1 MVFSHEEKESLV
13 YDVRL
18 SSVGPGRA
26 TGSDVFH
33 NPGGLDLAM
42 KLHYLKVV
50 YLYDSKAAQGLT
62 IAKIKESMF
71 SVFNHY
77 FITCGRF
84 RRSDSGRPF
93 IKCNDCGARTIEAKC
108 TKTLDEWLAM
118 RDWPSYKLLVSQQVI
133 GPELS
138 FSPPVLL
145 QVTQFKCGGISL
157 GLSWAHVLGDPL
169 SASDFINLWG
179 QTLNNLSLKSPFNI
193 PRSAPTPLKSGL
205 EKDPATVKRVD
216 PVGDHWIPANNK
228 KMDTFS
234 FHITSSQMNKLQ
246 AQIWSPNDEQTPH
259 FESLCAIIWR
269 CIARVREGSEPTTV
283 TICRPDPNGRGNDI
297 IGNDQLICKVEAG
310 NECSIVDTN
319 LKILASMLVDQGIDE
334 RNQIEE
340 VVEKD
345 HGVTDFFVYGAN
357 LTFLDLEDV
366 NVYDLKLKGQK
377 PRFVYY
383 TLQGVGDEGVVLV
396 LPWSKDP
403 SINNIDGK
411 FVTIILPEDE
421 MVKLK
426 SELMMN
432 GVMFEDVY

>member
-1 MVFSHEEKESLV
+1 MVFPQEEKESLV
-13 YDVRL
+13 YDLRV
-18 SSVGPGRA
+18 SSVGPGHA

-33 NPGGLDLAM
+33 NPNGLDLAM

-50 YLYDSKAAQGLT
+50 YFFDSEAAQGLT
-62 IAKIKESMF
+62 IKKIKEAL
-71 SVFNHY
+71 FNLLDYY
-77 FITCGRF
+77 FIPCGRF
-84 RRSDSGRPF
+84 RRSESGRPF
-93 IKCNDCGARTIEAKC
+93 VKCNDCGARTIEANC

-118 RDWPSYKLLVSQQVI
+118 MDWPSYKLLVSQQVI

-138 FSPPVLL
+138 FSPSILL

-157 GLSWAHVLGDPL
+157 GLSWAHVMGDPH

-179 QTLNNLSLKSPFNI
+179 QTLNNLSLKLPFNI
-193 PRSAPTPLKSGL
+193 PRSVSTPLNFGS
-205 EKDPATVKRVD
+205 EKEPATFKRVD

-234 FHITSSQMNKLQ
+234 FHITSSLMNNLQ
-246 AQIWSPNDEQTPH
+246 EQIWGPSVEQTPP
-259 FESLCAIIWR
+259 FETLCAIIWH

-283 TICRPDPNGRGNDI
+283 TVCRPDPNGRGNDI
-297 IGNDQLICKVEAG
+297 MGNDQLICKVEAG
-310 NECSIVDTN
+310 KECSIVDTS

-334 RNQIEE
+334 RNQIMDI
-340 VVEKD
+340 VEKD
-345 HGVTDFFVYGAN
+345 QGVTDFFVYGAN

-396 LPWSKDP
+396 LPKVND
-403 SINNIDGK
+403 IDGK

-426 SELMMN
+426 SELN
-432 GVMFEDVY
+432 VYGIMFEGDF

>member
-1 MVFSHEEKESLV
+1 LF
-13 YDVRL
+13 
-18 SSVGPGRA
+18 
-26 TGSDVFH
+26 
-33 NPGGLDLAM
+33 
-42 KLHYLKVV
+42 
-50 YLYDSKAAQGLT
+50 
-62 IAKIKESMF
+62 
-71 SVFNHY
+71 
-77 FITCGRF
+77 
-84 RRSDSGRPF
+84 
-93 IKCNDCGARTIEAKC
+93 
-108 TKTLDEWLAM
+108 
-118 RDWPSYKLLVSQQVI
+118 
-133 GPELS
+133 
-138 FSPPVLL
+138 L

-179 QTLNNLSLKSPFNI
+179 QTLNNLTLKIPFNI
-193 PRSAPTPLKSGL
+193 PRSAPAPLKPGV
-205 EKDPATVKRVD
+205 EKVPATVKRVD
-216 PVGDHWIPANNK
+216 PVGDHWIPANSK

-234 FHITSSQMNKLQ
+234 FHITNSQMKKLQ
-246 AQIWSPNDEQTPH
+246 AQIWSPSDEQTPP

-334 RNQIEE
+334 RKQIEE

-345 HGVTDFFVYGAN
+345 NGMTDFFVYGAN

-366 NVYDLKLKGQK
+366 NLYDLKLKGQK
-377 PRFVYY
+377 PRFIYY

-396 LPWSKDP
+396 LPWSEDP
-403 SINNIDGK
+403 NKNDIDGK

-426 SELMMN
+426 SELKMN
-432 GVMFEDVY
+432 GVMFEGDF

>member
-1 MVFSHEEKESLV
+1 LF
-13 YDVRL
+13 
-18 SSVGPGRA
+18 
-26 TGSDVFH
+26 
-33 NPGGLDLAM
+33 
-42 KLHYLKVV
+42 
-50 YLYDSKAAQGLT
+50 
-62 IAKIKESMF
+62 
-71 SVFNHY
+71 
-77 FITCGRF
+77 
-84 RRSDSGRPF
+84 
-93 IKCNDCGARTIEAKC
+93 
-108 TKTLDEWLAM
+108 
-118 RDWPSYKLLVSQQVI
+118 
-133 GPELS
+133 
-138 FSPPVLL
+138 L

-179 QTLNNLSLKSPFNI
+179 QTLNNLTLKIPFNI
-193 PRSAPTPLKSGL
+193 PRSAPAPLKPGV
-205 EKDPATVKRVD
+205 EKVPATVKRVD
-216 PVGDHWIPANNK
+216 PVGDHWIPANSK

-234 FHITSSQMNKLQ
+234 FHITNSQMNKLQ
-246 AQIWSPNDEQTPH
+246 AQIWGPSDEQTPS

-334 RNQIEE
+334 RKQIEE

-345 HGVTDFFVYGAN
+345 NGVTDFFVYGAN

-366 NVYDLKLKGQK
+366 NLYDLKLKGQK

-396 LPWSKDP
+396 LPWSEDP
-403 SINNIDGK
+403 NKNDIDGK

-426 SELMMN
+426 SELKMN
-432 GVMFEDVY
+432 GVMFEGDF

>member
-1 MVFSHEEKESLV
+1 MVFPQEEKETLV
-13 YDVRL
+13 YDLRV
-18 SSVGPGRA
+18 SSVGPGHA

-33 NPGGLDLAM
+33 NPNGLDLAM

-50 YLYDSKAAQGLT
+50 YFFDSEAAQGLT
-62 IAKIKESMF
+62 IKKIKEAL
-71 SVFNHY
+71 FNLLDYY
-77 FITCGRF
+77 FIPCGRF
-84 RRSDSGRPF
+84 RRSESGRPF
-93 IKCNDCGARTIEAKC
+93 VKCNDCGARTIEANC

-118 RDWPSYKLLVSQQVI
+118 MDWPSYKLLVSQQVI

-138 FSPPVLL
+138 FSPSILL

-157 GLSWAHVLGDPL
+157 GLSWAHVMGDPH

-179 QTLNNLSLKSPFNI
+179 QTLNNLSLKLPFNI
-193 PRSAPTPLKSGL
+193 PRSVSTPLNFGS
-205 EKDPATVKRVD
+205 EKEPATFKRVD

-234 FHITSSQMNKLQ
+234 FHITSSLMNNLQ
-246 AQIWSPNDEQTPH
+246 EQIWGPSVEQTPP
-259 FESLCAIIWR
+259 FETLCAIIWH

-283 TICRPDPNGRGNDI
+283 TVCRPDPNGRGNDI
-297 IGNDQLICKVEAG
+297 MGNDQLICKVEAG
-310 NECSIVDTN
+310 KECSIVDTS

-334 RNQIEE
+334 RNQIMDI
-340 VVEKD
+340 VEKD
-345 HGVTDFFVYGAN
+345 QGVTDFFVYGAN

-366 NVYDLKLKGQK
+366 NVYDLKLKGQN

-396 LPWSKDP
+396 LPKVND
-403 SINNIDGK
+403 IDGK

-426 SELMMN
+426 SELN
-432 GVMFEDVY
+432 VYGIMFEGDF

>member
-1 MVFSHEEKESLV
+1 MVFPQEEKESLV
-13 YDVRL
+13 YDLRV
-18 SSVGPGRA
+18 SSVGPGHA

-33 NPGGLDLAM
+33 NPNGLDLAM

-50 YLYDSKAAQGLT
+50 YFFDSEAAQGLT
-62 IAKIKESMF
+62 IKKIKEAL
-71 SVFNHY
+71 FNLLDYY
-77 FITCGRF
+77 FIPCGRF
-84 RRSDSGRPF
+84 RRSESGRPF
-93 IKCNDCGARTIEAKC
+93 VKCNDCGARTIEANC

-118 RDWPSYKLLVSQQVI
+118 MDWPSYKLLVSQQVI

-138 FSPPVLL
+138 FSPSILL

-157 GLSWAHVLGDPL
+157 GLSWAHVMGDPH

-179 QTLNNLSLKSPFNI
+179 QTLNNLSLKLPFNI
-193 PRSAPTPLKSGL
+193 PRSVSTPLNFGS
-205 EKDPATVKRVD
+205 EKEPATFKRVD

-234 FHITSSQMNKLQ
+234 FHITSSLMNNLQ
-246 AQIWSPNDEQTPH
+246 EQIWGPSVEQTPP
-259 FESLCAIIWR
+259 FETLCAIIWH

-283 TICRPDPNGRGNDI
+283 TVCRPDPNGRGNDI
-297 IGNDQLICKVEAG
+297 MGNDQLICKVEAG
-310 NECSIVDTN
+310 KECSIVDTS

-334 RNQIEE
+334 RNQIMDI
-340 VVEKD
+340 VEKD
-345 HGVTDFFVYGAN
+345 QGVTDFFVYGAN

-366 NVYDLKLKGQK
+366 NVYDLKLKGQN

-396 LPWSKDP
+396 LPKVND
-403 SINNIDGK
+403 IDGK

-426 SELMMN
+426 SELN
-432 GVMFEDVY
+432 VYGIMFEGDF